1 MNMRKILKSRIIFLA
16 VINVITII
24 AIAVLSVIGHSIA
37 SSQKYNFAAER
48 WSQEKG
54 GYTQISCY
62 FANDSGFTFENV
74 DTVRNSIASSMTN
87 SGVDMNETVIPDS
100 YYAQLG
106 KFTVTCDRN
115 ASSQAE
121 ITAVGGRFFLFR
133 SFNLLK
139 GAYFSENDNM
149 HDSIVIDRSLAFKLY
164 GSENVIGFP
173 VYLNGVKFVIAGVI
187 ADPQTKYEN
196 ECSGDIPH
204 AYIPYREADKLYD
217 KAEIPKNLNCYECIL
232 PEPVDDL
239 AYNTVESVFAENYKD
254 KYIIVKNTDRF
265 SSKVRL
271 KHIKS
276 MNRSAVMDKAIELP
290 YWENASRMAEYDV
303 SILYGIRR
311 ILFVVPLLTLLLM
324 SKNVFRERHILKQLG
339 LKYIKRF
346 MAMKEPKR

>member
-1 MNMRKILKSRIIFLA
+1 MDMRKIIKPRNIILA

-74 DTVRNSIASSMTN
+74 DTVRNTIAASMTN
-87 SGVDMNETVIPDS
+87 SGVNLNETVLPDS

-106 KFTVTCDRN
+106 KYTVTCDRN

-133 SFNLLK
+133 DFNLLK

-149 HDSIVIDRSLAFKLY
+149 HNSIVIDRSLAFKLY
-164 GSENVIGFP
+164 GSENVAGFN
-173 VYLNGVKFVIAGVI
+173 VYINGVRFVITGVI
-187 ADPQTKYEN
+187 ADPKSKYEK

-204 AYIPYREADKLYD
+204 VYIPYQAVGLISADV
-217 KAEIPKNLNCYECIL
+217 KNVDSYECII
-232 PEPVDDL
+232 PEPVDEL
-239 AYNTVESVFAENYKD
+239 AYNTVNSIFNESYKD
-254 KYIIVKNTDRF
+254 KCLIIKNTDRF
-265 SSKVRL
+265 SSKVIQKQL
-271 KHIKS
+271 KTMKQS
-276 MNRSAVMDKAIELP
+276 VVMDKAIELP
-290 YWENASRMAEYDV
+290 YWENASRTAEFDL
-303 SILYGIRR
+303 SILYFIKVLLFIIPSATGLFIAFIFSKRLRYGI
-311 ILFVVPLLTLLLM
+311 VTLKKQ
-324 SKNVFRERHILKQLG
+324 KNV
-339 LKYIKRF
+339 
-346 MAMKEPKR
+346 PTS